1 MTVTRHPNNQGVTLS
16 QWRYN
21 ATGGETTLS
30 GTDAFGAGLS
40 YTVGAEQVFVNGV
53 LLERGVDY
61 TASTGTT
68 VTGLTALVAGDIV
81 TVSSPSAF
89 NVANAI
95 PKATVAAKGDLIVGN
110 GASSVTNLAVGAD
123 GTTLVAN
130 SSAGAGVSWT
140 SQFLAGKNKI
150 INGDFGIWQRGTSF
164 SNPNGVYT
172 ADRWY
177 CGYDGSGS
185 TRTISQQTFTAG
197 TAPVAGY
204 EGTYFLRI
212 ATTVAGSGQTYA
224 NLYQPIEDVRAFA
237 GQTITLSFWAKA
249 DSSRTLTPT
258 YGQSFGT
265 GGSSAV
271 YGSFSALNL
280 TTSWQRFS
288 TTVTLPSISGKTIG
302 TNSQLQINLTFPLNA
317 VSTIDFWGVQVE
329 AGSVATPF
337 TTATGT
343 LQGELAACQRYY
355 YRQSLANNTGVYMTY
370 LGNATMSA
378 TLYFPTIMR
387 VTPSA
392 TCNINSYTTSNS
404 PTATQVYLNA
414 YYVGNLSGTWSSGA
428 TTIGA
433 GSPNFGYI
441 NLYGWTSPTTGLL
454 YSLGGGTSCY
464 ADWSAEL

>member
-1 MTVTRHPNNQGVTLS
+1 MTVQA
-16 QWRYN
+16 QQ
-21 ATGGETTLS
+21 E
-30 GTDAFGAGLS
+30 
-40 YTVGAEQVFVNGV
+40 
-53 LLERGVDY
+53 LL
-61 TASTGTT
+61 ASKHST
-68 VTGLTALVAGDIV
+68 
-81 TVSSPSAF
+81 
-89 NVANAI
+89 
-95 PKATVAAKGDLIVGN
+95 
-110 GASSVTNLAVGAD
+110 
-123 GTTLVAN
+123 
-130 SSAGAGVSWT
+130 GVSWA

-343 LQGELAACQRYY
+343 LQGELSACERYY
-355 YRQSLANNTGVYMTY
+355 ERVAPGVTYGYFGRAQVYSSTGINAFIEFKTTKRVIPTAIDASGSFFMNNGASQANLTGSFTLDAGSTQKVGSVLNTVSSLTAGTQWSLGANN
-370 LGNATMSA
+370 SA
-378 TLYFPTIMR
+378 G
-387 VTPSA
+387 
-392 TCNINSYTTSNS
+392 
-404 PTATQVYLNA
+404 A
-414 YYVGNLSGTWSSGA
+414 Y
-428 TTIGA
+428 IG
-433 GSPNFGYI
+433 F
-441 NLYGWTSPTTGLL
+441 
-454 YSLGGGTSCY
+454 
-464 ADWSAEL
+464 SAEL

>member
-1 MTVTRHPNNQGVTLS
+1 MTVTRHPNNQGVTLT

-355 YRQSLANNTGVYMTY
+355 YRTSAQTYGRLGFGSASSTTNAQILVNLPSTMRTAPASVDYSTLLVYDTV
-370 LGNATMSA
+370 
-378 TLYFPTIMR
+378 TLSS
-387 VTPSA
+387 VTNV
-392 TCNINSYTTSNS
+392 TL
-404 PTATQVYLNA
+404 TATGQSTNTAAIDCTVA
-414 YYVGNLSGTWSSGA
+414 SGLTQYR
-428 TTIGA
+428 
-433 GSPNFGYI
+433 P
-441 NLYGWTSPTTGLL
+441 
-454 YSLGGGTSCY
+454 YSLTNNNSTSAY
-464 ADWSAEL
+464 IGFSAEL